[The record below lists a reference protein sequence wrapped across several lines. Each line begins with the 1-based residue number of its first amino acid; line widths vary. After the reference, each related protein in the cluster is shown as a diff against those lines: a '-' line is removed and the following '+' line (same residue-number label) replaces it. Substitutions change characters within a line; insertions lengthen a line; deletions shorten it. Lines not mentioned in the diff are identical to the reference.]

1 MQTWEL
7 IRLRCVRDREPIKR
21 VARELGLAPNTVRKY
36 VREMSPP
43 GPPRYERASRLDP
56 FAEVVDTLLR
66 AEPKITARRIGTM
79 LRERYDEGLRISP
92 SALRKYVAARR
103 LRTAAPEAFVRALY
117 QPGDQAQFDFS
128 PMRAVVGGVEV
139 DLELFAMRLSYSTHF
154 FAHAFHRC
162 DRPAIFAGLLGAVW
176 YFGGLPKVA
185 VFDNA
190 KTAVTKVLR
199 GLRREQNPEF
209 SAFCGALAL
218 EVVFAAPAKGNEKGG
233 VEGLF
238 GYIEDNFFRPI
249 PSFESLAD
257 LNAALKRFCEAEL
270 ERRPSAHTES
280 VAQLFARERQYLRPL
295 PERLPDPCI
304 RAYARV
310 NKFAEVTVETNRY
323 SVPTRLVHRH
333 AAIEIYDERVAIF
346 VDGERVAEHR
356 RALGKRQAVIDPL
369 HYVEL
374 IARKHR
380 SAARALAFAGE
391 RLPQPLLRLYDRLAE
406 RDEATATK
414 TWTAILRLALQSSL
428 EALTAATEIALA
440 RGTLDPEAIALLL
453 RQRDQRVALP
463 VLDLGDHAPGPARRA
478 QDIDL
483 AAYTIA
489 NLVECA
495 Q

>member
-7 IRLRCVRDREPIKR
+7 IRLRCVRDGEPIKR

-36 VREMSPP
+36 VRDLSPP
-43 GPPRYERASRLDP
+43 GPPRYERANRLDP
-56 FAEVVDTLLR
+56 FAEVIDSLLR
-66 AEPKITARRIGTM
+66 AEPRITAKRIGTL
-79 LRERYDEGLRISP
+79 LRERYDEDLRISP
-92 SALRKYVAARR
+92 STLRKYVAACRM
-103 LRTAAPEAFVRALY
+103 RTVAPEAFVRALY

-128 PMRAVVGGVEV
+128 PMRAVIGGV
-139 DLELFAMRLSYSTHF
+139 DLELDIFAMRLSYSAHF
-154 FAHAFHRC
+154 FARAFLRC
-162 DRPAIFAGLLGAVW
+162 DRPALFAGLLGALR
-176 YFGGLPKVA
+176 YFGGLPNVA

-190 KTAVTKVLR
+190 KTAITKVLR
-199 GLRREQNPEF
+199 GRRREQNAEF

-233 VEGLF
+233 VEGLM

-249 PSFESLAD
+249 PSFDRLAD
-257 LNAALKRFCEAEL
+257 LNATLERFCTAEL
-270 ERRPSAHTES
+270 RRIPSTQTES
-280 VAQLFARERQYLRPL
+280 VAELFARERPHLRPL

-304 RAYARV
+304 RTYARV

-333 AAIEIYDERVAIF
+333 ATIELSDERVVIF

-356 RALGKRQAVIDPL
+356 RAQGKRQAVIDPL

-380 SAARALAFAGE
+380 SATRALAFAGE
-391 RLPQPLLRLYDRLAE
+391 RLPKPLMRLYDRLAE

-428 EALTAATEIALA
+428 EALTVATEVALA

-495 Q
+495 R